1 MSLSTL
7 TARVDS
13 QDKIDFDSFCSS
25 AGLNTSVAINLF
37 VKAVLRENRIPFEI
51 AQSSDPFHL
60 KSNIDYVKKSV
71 DELRA
76 GRGTE
81 HELIED

>member
-25 AGLNTSVAINLF
+25 AGLNTSVAINMF

-51 AQSSDPFHL
+51 AQSSDPFYL

-81 HELIED
+81 HEIIED

>member
-1 MSLSTL
+1 M
-7 TARVDS
+7 TATINVKTDLELKKQAEELFS
-13 QDKIDFDSFCSS
+13 DLGMNMTT
-25 AGLNTSVAINLF
+25 ALNVFLRQSV
-37 VKAVLRENRIPFEI
+37 RENRIPFEI
-51 AQSSDPFHL
+51 AQSSDPFYL